1 MSEEVSNQE
10 YRSGVVAII
19 GPPNAGKSTLLNYL
33 LGQKIT
39 IVSSKPQT
47 TRNRI
52 LGIVTGEQYQMIM
65 LDTPGLHNARDMM
78 NKEMMRVALDSLS
91 EADVV
96 LIIDDSSVAT
106 PSLLEKRK
114 EEYQQYFSQIRVP
127 TILVLNKVDLIEPEK
142 LLPLT
147 EKYMELHD
155 FAAAVPI
162 SALHGDGTEG
172 LVREM
177 VALLPEGPQY
187 YPDDIPTDAS
197 ERFIVSEIIR
207 EKVFILT
214 RDEVPYSTAVVI
226 DQFDEGNGKG
236 PIIIHATIVVER
248 GSQKGIIIGHKGQV
262 LGKIRKQATKDVE
275 HLLGCKVRLQLW
287 VKVRKNWTG
296 NEHIL
301 REFGLS

>member
-1 MSEEVSNQE
+1 MKKVSNQE

-52 LGIVTGEQYQMIM
+52 LGIVTGERYQMIM

-78 NKEMMRVALDSLS
+78 NKGMMRVALDSLG

-96 LIIDDSSVAT
+96 LVIDDSSVTT
-106 PSLLEKRK
+106 PGLLEKRK
-114 EEYQQYFSQIRVP
+114 EEYREYFSQIRVP
-127 TILVLNKVDLIEPEK
+127 TLLVLNKVDLIEPEK

-155 FAAAVPI
+155 FASAIPI
-162 SALHGDGTEG
+162 SALHGDGTDT

-236 PIIIHATIVVER
+236 PIIVHATIVVER
-248 GSQKGIIIGHKGQV
+248 GSQKGIIIGNKGQM
-262 LGKIRKQATKDVE
+262 LGKIRTQATKDVE

-296 NEHIL
+296 NEHVL

>member
-1 MSEEVSNQE
+1 MSNQE

-52 LGIVTGEQYQMIM
+52 LGIVSGEGYQMIM
-65 LDTPGLHNARDMM
+65 LDTPGLHNARDML

-96 LIIDDSSVAT
+96 LVIDDSSVTT

-114 EEYQQYFSQIRVP
+114 AEYQEYFSLIRVP
-127 TILVLNKVDLIEPEK
+127 TLLVLNKVDLIEPQK

-147 EKYMELHD
+147 EKYMELHT
-155 FAAAVPI
+155 FAAALPI
-162 SALHGDGTEG
+162 SALQGDGVDG
-172 LVREM
+172 LVRE
-177 VALLPEGPQY
+177 VIALLPEGPQY

-226 DQFDEGNGKG
+226 DQFAEGNGRG

-248 GSQKGIIIGHKGQV
+248 GSQKGIIIGHRGAM
-262 LGKIRKQATKDVE
+262 LGKIRTQATRDVE
-275 HLLGCKVRLQLW
+275 HLLGCKVRLKLW

-296 NEHIL
+296 NEHLL
-301 REFGLS
+301 REFGLT